1 MHHST
6 ISRPP
11 FLATILA
18 ATIAV
23 GAVLATA
30 PEADARGFGSKSR
43 HFSRSS
49 SKAKA
54 KAKTKTTA
62 RTTTQAPRR
71 GLFSGRKKTPK
82 YTASASGTLYLHP
95 TQIRSA
101 QRQSTQRRNTQPT
114 EVFSHSTE
122 AAPKKRSLLARIF
135 GPRDSE
141 AAARAASGRPLRR
154 LDRSSSRKLAPGQ
167 PNPVQSAPKIDHKLI
182 ATTNSSSKSR
192 VVVNIAKQRAF
203 VYVDGKLAVD
213 TPVSTARPGK
223 STPRGN
229 FRVGERVARGKIST
243 IYKVSM
249 PYWIRL
255 GSSPYGMHAGY
266 LPGYPASAGC
276 IRLPHS
282 AAEAIYKATGY
293 GTRVQIVSG

>member
-1 MHHST
+1 MSNT
-6 ISRPP
+6 SISRPP
-11 FLATILA
+11 FLSTFLA

-23 GAVLATA
+23 GAILATA

-43 HFSRSS
+43 HVSRAS
-49 SKAKA
+49 SKANAKA
-54 KAKTKTTA
+54 KATTRAKTQ
-62 RTTTQAPRR
+62 RSPRR
-71 GLFSGRKKTPK
+71 GLFSSRKKAT
-82 YTASASGTLYLHP
+82 TNHTTSASGTLYLHP
-95 TQIRSA
+95 TQIRKA
-101 QRQSTQRRNTQPT
+101 QRQATRSA
-114 EVFSHSTE
+114 EVFSHSSE

-141 AAARAASGRPLRR
+141 AAARAASRRPLRR
-154 LDRSSSRKLAPGQ
+154 LDRSSTRKLAPGQ
-167 PNPVQSAPKIDHKLI
+167 PNPVQAAPKIDHKLI
-182 ATTNSSSKSR
+182 AAKSSSSQSKI
-192 VVVNIAKQRAF
+192 VVNIAKQRAY

-213 TPVSTARPGK
+213 TPVSTARSGK
-223 STPRGN
+223 STPRGS
-229 FRVGERVARGKIST
+229 FRVGERVAQGKIST

-293 GTRVQIVSG
+293 STRVQIVNG